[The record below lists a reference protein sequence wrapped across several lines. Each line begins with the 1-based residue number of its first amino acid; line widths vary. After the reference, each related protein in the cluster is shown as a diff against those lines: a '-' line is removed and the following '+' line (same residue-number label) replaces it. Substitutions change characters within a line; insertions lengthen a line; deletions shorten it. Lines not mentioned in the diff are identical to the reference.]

1 MKKKKKKRI
10 LMFRAQEGGAT
21 HYFMNAPKGFFRPS
35 PVIEKYN

>member
-1 MKKKKKKRI
+1 
-10 LMFRAQEGGAT
+10 MFRAQEGGAT